1 VTGKGKVLLDAMT
14 LPISSYTGKFF
25 ADNDMLLMAV
35 PTDGSVFEAWED
47 GSTDNPRLV
56 SPTSGSKFIAKFK

>member
-1 VTGKGKVLLDAMT
+1 MT
-14 LPISSYTGKFF
+14 LPSSSYTGKFF

-56 SPTSGSKFIAKFK
+56 TPTSGSKFIAKFK